1 MSLNDAAIIPV
12 KRNDYRLHI
21 WYMSKDELIII
32 SIYTIFIF
40 FIKDNH
46 LLSNIK
52 DEQRNYSDS

>member
-52 DEQRNYSDS
+52 DE